1 MEIHININ
9 KDLSEDTVNFSIKE
23 MTPEL
28 SQIINNLQNL
38 NFKIVANRS
47 GKNYQLDFN
56 DIVTIYSEN
65 KKIIVFTEDK
75 QQYFLNGSLKI
86 LLKNSLIIFW
96 KYQVPRLLTTKI
108 TCFEFTFGGKVKIY
122 FKNKNFTYSSRSYL
136 KNIRR
141 FFGLWISNII

>member
-75 QQYFLNGSLKI
+75 QQYFLNGSLK
-86 LLKNSLIIFW
+86 N
-96 KYQVPRLLTTKI
+96 
-108 TCFEFTFGGKVKIY
+108 
-122 FKNKNFTYSSRSYL
+122 
-136 KNIRR
+136 
-141 FFGLWISNII
+141 

>member
-65 KKIIVFTEDK
+65 KK
-75 QQYFLNGSLKI
+75 
-86 LLKNSLIIFW
+86 
-96 KYQVPRLLTTKI
+96 
-108 TCFEFTFGGKVKIY
+108 
-122 FKNKNFTYSSRSYL
+122 
-136 KNIRR
+136 
-141 FFGLWISNII
+141 

>member
-1 MEIHININ
+1 
-9 KDLSEDTVNFSIKE
+9 

-75 QQYFLNGSLKI
+75 QQYFLKI
-86 LLKNSLIIFW
+86 DSTVAIEQPNTTQSISTLFVPTITPFW
-96 KYQVPRLLTTKI
+96 QRQVFL
-108 TCFEFTFGGKVKIY
+108 
-122 FKNKNFTYSSRSYL
+122 
-136 KNIRR
+136 
-141 FFGLWISNII
+141 

>member
-56 DIVTIYSEN
+56 DIVVFCKRKVQKIAE
-65 KKIIVFTEDK
+65 KKYRT
-75 QQYFLNGSLKI
+75 
-86 LLKNSLIIFW
+86 
-96 KYQVPRLLTTKI
+96 LLTL
-108 TCFEFTFGGKVKIY
+108 FF
-122 FKNKNFTYSSRSYL
+122 YSFLVDNAFVNR
-136 KNIRR
+136 
-141 FFGLWISNII
+141 